1 VSRGDEGTDH
11 TESQL
16 TALKG
21 ICLSP
26 LGRVHC
32 PRMPDILTA
41 APAARSYG
49 RGMRLQELAGKVA
62 IVTGGAG
69 GIGRATGELLV
80 AEGASV
86 VIADV
91 DVDRGREVAAQ
102 IGEAADF
109 KQTDV
114 SDADEVQ
121 ALVDFAVDRFGGL
134 DIMFNN
140 AGIGSALKRFL
151 PDDLEDFSR
160 IMSVNLFGV
169 IAGSQRAAR
178 YMKDHGGGSI
188 INNASIAAVNAGTG
202 MISYR
207 ASKAAV
213 AHATKCM
220 AIDLAP
226 YGIRVNCLTPA
237 HIRTGITTY
246 EMGPVL
252 RYMQPL
258 EREAQPE
265 DVANAVVFLASERA
279 AQVTGIVLPID
290 GGTTAGPPYAQT
302 KLIMSTAKPP
312 EEATTGTP

>member
-1 VSRGDEGTDH
+1 M
-11 TESQL
+11 
-16 TALKG
+16 K
-21 ICLSP
+21 
-26 LGRVHC
+26 
-32 PRMPDILTA
+32 
-41 APAARSYG
+41 
-49 RGMRLQELAGKVA
+49 LQELTGKVA
-62 IVTGGAG
+62 IVTGGAC
-69 GIGRATGELLV
+69 GIGRATAELLV
-80 AEGASV
+80 AEGARV
-86 VIADV
+86 VIADI
-91 DVDRGREVAAQ
+91 DGDRGQEVAES
-102 IGEAADF
+102 IGDAAAF
-109 KQTDV
+109 RQTDV
-114 SDADEVQ
+114 SDADQVQ
-121 ALVDFAVDRFGGL
+121 ALVDFAVERFGGL

-140 AGIGSALKRFL
+140 AGIGSPLKRFL

-169 IAGSQRAAR
+169 IAGAQRAAR
-178 YMKDHGGGSI
+178 YMKDHGGGCI
-188 INNASIAAVNAGTG
+188 INNASIAAVNAGAG

-213 AHATKCM
+213 AHASKCM

-246 EMGPVL
+246 EMGLVL

-265 DVANAVVFLASERA
+265 DVANAVVFLASDRA

-312 EEATTGTP
+312 ESAPTAGS

>member
-1 VSRGDEGTDH
+1 MER
-11 TESQL
+11 
-16 TALKG
+16 
-21 ICLSP
+21 
-26 LGRVHC
+26 
-32 PRMPDILTA
+32 
-41 APAARSYG
+41 
-49 RGMRLQELAGKVA
+49 QELVGKVA
-62 IVTGGAG
+62 VVTGGAG
-69 GIGRATGELLV
+69 GIGSATAQLLA
-80 AEGASV
+80 AEGAMV
-86 VIADV
+86 VISDIDAE
-91 DVDRGREVAAQ
+91 RGREVAARL
-102 IGEAADF
+102 GEATDF
-109 KQTDV
+109 FQTDV
-114 SDADEVQ
+114 SDQDQVQ
-121 ALVDFAVDRFGGL
+121 ALVEFAVERFGGL

-140 AGIGSALKRFL
+140 AGIGSPLKRFL

-169 IAGSQRAAR
+169 IVGAQRAGR
-178 YMKDHGGGSI
+178 YMKEHGGGSI

-237 HIRTGITTY
+237 HIRTAITTY

-302 KLIMSTAKPP
+302 KLIMSTGKADRSV
-312 EEATTGTP
+312 

>member
-1 VSRGDEGTDH
+1 MER
-11 TESQL
+11 
-16 TALKG
+16 
-21 ICLSP
+21 
-26 LGRVHC
+26 
-32 PRMPDILTA
+32 
-41 APAARSYG
+41 
-49 RGMRLQELAGKVA
+49 QELVGKVA
-62 IVTGGAG
+62 VVTGGAG
-69 GIGRATGELLV
+69 GIGSATAQLLA
-80 AEGASV
+80 AEGAMV
-86 VIADV
+86 VISDIDAE
-91 DVDRGREVAAQ
+91 RGREVAARL
-102 IGEAADF
+102 GDATDF
-109 KQTDV
+109 FQTDV
-114 SDADEVQ
+114 SDQDQVQ
-121 ALVDFAVDRFGGL
+121 ALVEFAVERFGGL

-140 AGIGSALKRFL
+140 AGIGSPLKRFL

-169 IAGSQRAAR
+169 IVGAQRAGR
-178 YMKDHGGGSI
+178 YMKEHGGGSI

-237 HIRTGITTY
+237 HIRTAITTY

-302 KLIMSTAKPP
+302 KLIMSTGKADRSV
-312 EEATTGTP
+312 

>member
-1 VSRGDEGTDH
+1 M
-11 TESQL
+11 Q
-16 TALKG
+16 A
-21 ICLSP
+21 
-26 LGRVHC
+26 
-32 PRMPDILTA
+32 
-41 APAARSYG
+41 
-49 RGMRLQELAGKVA
+49 QELAGKVA
-62 IVTGGAG
+62 VVTGGAG
-69 GIGRATGELLV
+69 GIGRATAALLA
-80 AEGASV
+80 AEGARV
-86 VIADV
+86 VVADV
-91 DVDRGREVAAQ
+91 DAEGGKEIAERIGAA
-102 IGEAADF
+102 AAF
-109 KQTDV
+109 KQADV
-114 SDADEVQ
+114 SDIDQVQ

-151 PDDLEDFSR
+151 HDDLEDFSR
-160 IMSVNLFGV
+160 IMQVNLFGV
-169 IAGSQRAAR
+169 IAGAQRAAR

-188 INNASIAAVNAGTG
+188 VNNASIAAINAGSG

-207 ASKAAV
+207 SSKAAI

-246 EMGPVL
+246 DMGPVL

-265 DVANAVVFLASERA
+265 DVANAVVFLSSDRA
-279 AQVTGIVLPID
+279 AQVTGVILPID

-302 KLIMSTAKPP
+302 KLIMSTARPP
-312 EEATTGTP
+312 GESTRSSS

>member
-1 VSRGDEGTDH
+1 MN
-11 TESQL
+11 
-16 TALKG
+16 A
-21 ICLSP
+21 
-26 LGRVHC
+26 
-32 PRMPDILTA
+32 
-41 APAARSYG
+41 
-49 RGMRLQELAGKVA
+49 QELAGKVA

-69 GIGRATGELLV
+69 GIGAATVELLV
-80 AEGASV
+80 VEGARV

-91 DVDRGREVAAQ
+91 DSAGGQALATRIGDDAAFT
-102 IGEAADF
+102 A
-109 KQTDV
+109 TDV
-114 SDADEVQ
+114 SDIDQVQ
-121 ALVDFAVDRFGGL
+121 AAVDFAVNRFGGL

-140 AGIGSALKRFL
+140 AGIGSPLKRFL
-151 PDDLEDFSR
+151 PDDLEDFDR

-169 IAGSQRAAR
+169 IAGAQRAAR
-178 YMKDHGGGSI
+178 YMKDNGGGSI
-188 INNASIAAVNAGTG
+188 INNASIAAVNAGAG

-207 ASKAAV
+207 SSKAAI

-220 AIDLAP
+220 AVDLAP

-265 DVANAVVFLASERA
+265 DVANAVVFLSSDRA

-290 GGTTAGPPYAQT
+290 GGTTAGPPLAQT
-302 KLIMSTAKPP
+302 KLIMSTQQP
-312 EEATTGTP
+312 E

>member
-1 VSRGDEGTDH
+1 MT
-11 TESQL
+11 T
-16 TALKG
+16 K
-21 ICLSP
+21 
-26 LGRVHC
+26 
-32 PRMPDILTA
+32 
-41 APAARSYG
+41 
-49 RGMRLQELAGKVA
+49 ELEGKVA

-69 GIGRATGELLV
+69 GIGRATAEVL
-80 AEGASV
+80 ATEGARV
-86 VIADV
+86 VVADIDAESGL
-91 DVDRGREVAAQ
+91 DVVA
-102 IGEAADF
+102 GLGAATAF
-109 KQTDV
+109 RQTDV
-114 SDADEVQ
+114 SDIDQVQ

-140 AGIGSALKRFL
+140 AGIGSPLKRFL

-160 IMSVNLFGV
+160 IMNVNLFGV
-169 IAGSQRAAR
+169 LAGSQRAAR
-178 YMKDHGGGSI
+178 YMRDHGGGSI

-207 ASKAAV
+207 ASKAAI

-226 YGIRVNCLTPA
+226 YKIRVNCLTPA

-265 DVANAVVFLASERA
+265 DVANAVVWLASDRA
-279 AQVTGIVLPID
+279 AQVTGVVLPID

-302 KLIMSTAKPP
+302 KLIMSTARPSEGAP
-312 EEATTGTP
+312 ASTS

>member
-1 VSRGDEGTDH
+1 
-11 TESQL
+11 
-16 TALKG
+16 
-21 ICLSP
+21 
-26 LGRVHC
+26 
-32 PRMPDILTA
+32 
-41 APAARSYG
+41 
-49 RGMRLQELAGKVA
+49 MRPQELSGKVA

-69 GIGRATGELLV
+69 GIGRATAELLV

-86 VIADV
+86 VIGDV
-91 DVDRGREVAAQ
+91 DAERGREIAAH
-102 IGEAADF
+102 IGDAAAF
-109 KQTDV
+109 RQSDV
-114 SDADEVQ
+114 SDLDQVQ
-121 ALVDFAVDRFGGL
+121 ALVDFAVDHFGGL

-140 AGIGSALKRFL
+140 AGIGSPLKRFL

-169 IAGSQRAAR
+169 MAGAQRAAR
-178 YMKDHGGGSI
+178 YMRDNGGGCI
-188 INNASIAAVNAGTG
+188 INNASIAAINAGAG

-213 AHATKCM
+213 AHVTKCL

-246 EMGPVL
+246 EMAPVL

-279 AQVTGIVLPID
+279 AQVTGIVFPID

-302 KLIMSTAKPP
+302 KLIMSTARPP
-312 EEATTGTP
+312 EESPGSAP

>member
-1 VSRGDEGTDH
+1 
-11 TESQL
+11 
-16 TALKG
+16 
-21 ICLSP
+21 
-26 LGRVHC
+26 
-32 PRMPDILTA
+32 M
-41 APAARSYG
+41 
-49 RGMRLQELAGKVA
+49 
-62 IVTGGAG
+62 
-69 GIGRATGELLV
+69 
-80 AEGASV
+80 
-86 VIADV
+86 
-91 DVDRGREVAAQ
+91 
-102 IGEAADF
+102 
-109 KQTDV
+109 
-114 SDADEVQ
+114 SDADQVQ

-140 AGIGSALKRFL
+140 AGIGSPLKRFL

-169 IAGSQRAAR
+169 IVGAQRAAR
-178 YMKDHGGGSI
+178 YMKDNGGGSI
-188 INNASIAAVNAGTG
+188 INNASIAAVNAGAG
-202 MISYR
+202 MMSYR

-213 AHATKCM
+213 AHVTKCM

-312 EEATTGTP
+312 EGAPTARRREAWRRRPTIRQLAGVRSRWRRSRPRRKKVGR

>member
-1 VSRGDEGTDH
+1 M
-11 TESQL
+11 Q
-16 TALKG
+16 
-21 ICLSP
+21 
-26 LGRVHC
+26 
-32 PRMPDILTA
+32 
-41 APAARSYG
+41 
-49 RGMRLQELAGKVA
+49 LQELAGKVA
-62 IVTGGAG
+62 VVTGGAG
-69 GIGRATGELLV
+69 GIGRATAELLV
-80 AEGASV
+80 AEGARV
-86 VIADV
+86 VVADIDAERGKEIADL
-91 DVDRGREVAAQ
+91 
-102 IGEAADF
+102 IGEAAAF
-109 KQTDV
+109 KQADV
-114 SDADEVQ
+114 SDIDQVQ

-151 PDDLEDFSR
+151 HDDLEDFSR
-160 IMSVNLFGV
+160 IMNVNLFGV
-169 IAGSQRAAR
+169 IAGAQRAAR

-188 INNASIAAVNAGTG
+188 VNNASIAAINAGSG

-207 ASKAAV
+207 ASKAAI

-246 EMGPVL
+246 DMGPVL

-265 DVANAVVFLASERA
+265 DVANAVVFLSSDRA
-279 AQVTGIVLPID
+279 AQVTGVVLPID

-302 KLIMSTAKPP
+302 KLIMSTARPP
-312 EEATTGTP
+312 EEATNSTP

>member
-1 VSRGDEGTDH
+1 
-11 TESQL
+11 
-16 TALKG
+16 
-21 ICLSP
+21 
-26 LGRVHC
+26 
-32 PRMPDILTA
+32 M
-41 APAARSYG
+41 RS
-49 RGMRLQELAGKVA
+49 QELPGRVA

-69 GIGRATGELLV
+69 GIGRATAELLV

-91 DVDRGREVAAQ
+91 DEDGGQEVVAG
-102 IGEAADF
+102 IGEAAAF

-114 SDADEVQ
+114 SDADQVQ

-140 AGIGSALKRFL
+140 AGIGPPLTRFL
-151 PDDLEDFSR
+151 HDDLEDFDR
-160 IMSVNLFGV
+160 IIGVNLFGV
-169 IAGSQRAAR
+169 IVGAQRAAR
-178 YMKDHGGGSI
+178 YMKEHGGGCI
-188 INNASIAAVNAGTG
+188 INNASIAAVNAGAG

-258 EREAQPE
+258 QREAQPE
-265 DVANAVVFLASERA
+265 DVANAVVFLASDRA
-279 AQVTGIVLPID
+279 AQVTGIVFPID
-290 GGTTAGPPYAQT
+290 GGTTAGPPLAQT
-302 KLIMSTAKPP
+302 KLIMSSARP
-312 EEATTGTP
+312 AT

>member
-1 VSRGDEGTDH
+1 VAS
-11 TESQL
+11 
-16 TALKG
+16 
-21 ICLSP
+21 
-26 LGRVHC
+26 
-32 PRMPDILTA
+32 
-41 APAARSYG
+41 
-49 RGMRLQELAGKVA
+49 QELTNKVA

-69 GIGRATGELLV
+69 GIGQATARLLV
-80 AEGASV
+80 AEGARV
-86 VIADV
+86 VIGDIDAES
-91 DVDRGREVAAQ
+91 GHGLAGELGQGAA
-102 IGEAADF
+102 F

-114 SDADEVQ
+114 SDADQVQ
-121 ALVDFAVDRFGGL
+121 SLVDFAIEQFGGL

-140 AGIGSALKRFL
+140 AGIGSPLKRFL

-160 IMSVNLFGV
+160 IMNVNLFGV
-169 IAGSQRAAR
+169 IIGSQRAGR

-207 ASKAAV
+207 ASKAAI

-265 DVANAVVFLASERA
+265 DVANAVVFLSSDRA
-279 AQVTGIVLPID
+279 AQITGIVLPID

-302 KLIMSTAKPP
+302 KLIMSTLQKPGDAP
-312 EEATTGTP
+312 KSS

>member
-1 VSRGDEGTDH
+1 M
-11 TESQL
+11 Q
-16 TALKG
+16 
-21 ICLSP
+21 P
-26 LGRVHC
+26 
-32 PRMPDILTA
+32 
-41 APAARSYG
+41 
-49 RGMRLQELAGKVA
+49 QELVGKVA
-62 IVTGGAG
+62 VVTGGAG
-69 GIGRATGELLV
+69 GIGRATAVLLA
-80 AEGASV
+80 AEGARV
-86 VIADV
+86 VVADV
-91 DVDRGREVAAQ
+91 DAEGGKEIADQ
-102 IGEAADF
+102 IGEAAAF
-109 KQTDV
+109 KRADV
-114 SDADEVQ
+114 SDIDQVQ

-140 AGIGSALKRFL
+140 AGIGSALTRFL
-151 PDDLEDFSR
+151 HDDLEDFTR

-188 INNASIAAVNAGTG
+188 VNNASIAAINAGSG

-207 ASKAAV
+207 SSKAAI

-246 EMGPVL
+246 DMGPVL

-265 DVANAVVFLASERA
+265 DVANAVVFLSSDRA
-279 AQVTGIVLPID
+279 AQVTGVILPID

-302 KLIMSTAKPP
+302 KLIMSTARPQ
-312 EEATTGTP
+312 EAPTNPSP

>member
-1 VSRGDEGTDH
+1 MQT
-11 TESQL
+11 
-16 TALKG
+16 
-21 ICLSP
+21 
-26 LGRVHC
+26 
-32 PRMPDILTA
+32 
-41 APAARSYG
+41 
-49 RGMRLQELAGKVA
+49 QELQGKVA
-62 IVTGGAG
+62 VVTGGAG
-69 GIGRATGELLV
+69 GIGKATAELLV

-86 VIADV
+86 VIGDV
-91 DVDRGREVAAQ
+91 DAESGQHLADSIGDAA
-102 IGEAADF
+102 AF

-114 SDADEVQ
+114 SEADQVQ

-140 AGIGSALKRFL
+140 AGIGSPLKRFL

-160 IMSVNLFGV
+160 IMNVNLFGV
-169 IAGSQRAAR
+169 IVGSQRAGR

-188 INNASIAAVNAGTG
+188 INNASIAAINAGTG

-207 ASKAAV
+207 ASKAAI
-213 AHATKCM
+213 AHASRCM

-226 YGIRVNCLTPA
+226 YKIRVNCLTPA

-252 RYMQPL
+252 KYMQPL

-265 DVANAVVFLASERA
+265 DVANAVVWLSSDRA
-279 AQVTGIVLPID
+279 AQVTGVVLPID

-302 KLIMSTAKPP
+302 KLIMSTLRPP
-312 EEATTGTP
+312 ESGNASPS